1 MILREVIAAL
11 HELQMLAQG
20 ILFQLRQ
27 IAPWWALGLLLGSLV
42 SVYLSGSISGKMA
55 ALSDAI
61 PIPLG
66 ICAASILGI
75 LSPLCM
81 YGTVPLIAALGRKGI
96 RQHLLTAFMMSSIL
110 LNPNLLAVTFALGA
124 QMALLRLALCFFCG
138 SLAGF
143 LVLIFY
149 KDKPLFRFEKF
160 EPPPDRP
167 KKKLLPDL
175 WKAFRITLPYL
186 LFGVILTAL
195 CDRYIPDSWITAL
208 FGANRGL
215 GSLFAT
221 VLSIPLYA
229 CGGGTIPLVKMW
241 LEAGMGRGEAMSFLL
256 AGPATKINNLSAV
269 KMILGVKNF
278 IIYLVYSL
286 LFAFLAGL
294 LIP

>member
-124 QMALLRLALCFFCG
+124 QMALLRLALCFLCG

-160 EPPPDRP
+160 EPLPDRP

-278 IIYLVYSL
+278 TIYLAYSL

-294 LIP
+294 LVP